1 MKTIVGESGV
11 KLSGGQR
18 QRIAVARAI
27 LKNAPILLLDEAT
40 SALDNIRNHPQV
52 SIVDPDD
59 IYSVNCDIFSPC
71 ALGGILNKTTI
82 PKLKCQIVCG
92 GANNQLET
100 IEEGDLIQ
108 KQGILYAPDYI
119 VNAGG
124 VINISCEIGMEYSID
139 RAMNKA
145 NDIFET
151 MNQVIQ
157 TSKQERINT
166 ALAADNFAE
175 SRINAVKKLRRINT
189 GL

>member
-1 MKTIVGESGV
+1 
-11 KLSGGQR
+11 
-18 QRIAVARAI
+18 
-27 LKNAPILLLDEAT
+27 
-40 SALDNIRNHPQV
+40 
-52 SIVDPDD
+52 
-59 IYSVNCDIFSPC
+59 
-71 ALGGILNKTTI
+71 
-82 PKLKCQIVCG
+82 
-92 GANNQLET
+92 
-100 IEEGDLIQ
+100 
-108 KQGILYAPDYI
+108 
-119 VNAGG
+119 
-124 VINISCEIGMEYSID
+124 MEYSID